1 MDRMNL
7 VQAKNIEGR
16 DKPIWLRI
24 GSVFM
29 EAGKIKGIKLD
40 VLPLPDEKNEVWLRV
55 FEDDDG
61 KSQAPAGGGSDPW
74 GNG

>member
-29 EAGKIKGIKLD
+29 ETGKIKGIKLE
-40 VLPLPDEKNEVWLRV
+40 VLPLPDEKGEVWLRV
-55 FEDDDG
+55 FEDDG
-61 KSQAPAGGGSDPW
+61 KSQEPDGHGNDAPF
-74 GNG
+74 

>member
-7 VQAKNIEGR
+7 NQARNIEGR

-40 VLPLPDEKNEVWLRV
+40 VLPLPDEKGEVWLRV
-55 FEDDDG
+55 FEDDDV
-61 KSQAPAGGGSDPW
+61 KAQAPAGGGSDPW

>member
-29 EAGKIKGIKLD
+29 EAGKIKGIKLE
-40 VLPLPDEKNEVWLRV
+40 VLPLPDEKGEVWLRV
-55 FEDDDG
+55 FEDDG
-61 KSQAPAGGGSDPW
+61 KSQEPDVH
-74 GNG
+74 GNASPF

>member
-7 VQAKNIEGR
+7 VQAKNIDGR

-29 EAGKIKGIKLD
+29 EAGKIKGIKLE

-55 FEDDDG
+55 FEDDGKAQEPDG
-61 KSQAPAGGGSDPW
+61 H
-74 GNG
+74 GNASPF